1 MERLYNDRVFD
12 FNETI
17 DGWKEITEKVL
28 REAKGTLYL
37 VDRDTGESV
46 EAKILF
52 LYSTLIYPGFNCRGI
67 VKIGNDIGNAFVDF
81 TAGNKSVI
89 YKENNNLHDRDL
101 FNDMVRSIVEDLDD
115 DCRYSEALHVQEYS
129 GKNGMKVLVDQYHAS
144 QIRNNNP
151 DIPYTDHLYGVS
163 TILISV
169 ARMCGEIDKNTLD
182 VMSNAALGHDL
193 FEDTAVD
200 RKVVDCFDKKVY
212 NLICE
217 LTNPNDDAHTDEY
230 MLQLSKASEEAR
242 IIKYVDLIENTSSFC
257 YSLHEPN
264 ITDPVERAKTFYL
277 PILERTTDVLA
288 NTEFKKYP
296 KTANEMRNI
305 LKVYSDLLVS
315 KIESLV

>member
-1 MERLYNDRVFD
+1 MERMYNDRVFD
-12 FNETI
+12 FIETI

-28 REAKGTLYL
+28 REATGTLYL
-37 VDRDTGESV
+37 VDRATGEFV

-52 LYSTLIYPGFNCRGI
+52 LYSTLIYSGFNCKGI
-67 VKIGNDIGNAFVDF
+67 VRIGNDIGNVFVEF
-81 TAGNKSVI
+81 TVNNKAVF
-89 YKENNNLHDRDL
+89 YRENNELHDREL
-101 FNDMVRSIVEDLDD
+101 FNDVVRIIVEEMDD
-115 DCRYSEALHVQEYS
+115 DCRYSEAIRVQKYHMFD
-129 GKNGMKVLVDQYHAS
+129 GMKILVNQYHAS

-151 DIPYTDHLYGVS
+151 NIPYTEHLYGVS
-163 TILISV
+163 TILMSV

-182 VMSNAALGHDL
+182 VMNNAALGHDL

-200 RKVVDCFDKKVY
+200 RKDVEYFDKKVY

-242 IIKYVDLIENTSSFC
+242 IIKYADLIENTSSFC
-257 YSLHEPN
+257 YSLHDQN
-264 ITDPVERAKTFYL
+264 MKDPVERAKTFYL
-277 PILERTTDVLA
+277 PILERTSAVLA
-288 NTEFKKYP
+288 NTEFIKYP

-315 KIESLV
+315 KIELLQ